1 MRSMT
6 GTRKQTAAIA
16 GAALIV
22 LAVSIRPS
30 GTQRERTPRLDDVLA
45 RAGEYAVEYGRALS
59 SVVAEE
65 HYTQRLVWRTDKAIR
80 QVRRLRSEIAF
91 VRLADSTEWLTFR
104 NVLSVDDVPVPGAG
118 GRLERLLRGASPS
131 MIAQARIIAG
141 ESARY
146 NIGPITREINT
157 PTTALHFVHPTHRP
171 NCRFDKAREDVIDGE
186 RVWVVRFRE
195 RNKGS
200 LIRRGDGVN
209 LPAVGLLWIG
219 PTDGHVVRSQLVV
232 EDFVRGSRDSKSAI
246 DVTWRRNASL
256 ALWVPAEMR
265 EQYEGPWRSMR
276 TPRQRERYD
285 IDGVATYANYRRFT
299 VDVRIK

>member
-1 MRSMT
+1 MT
-6 GTRKQTAAIA
+6 MHTAAIA
-16 GAALIV
+16 GCTLILLAA
-22 LAVSIRPS
+22 SIRPS
-30 GTQRERTPRLDDVLA
+30 GAQKERTPRLDDVLA
-45 RAGEYAVEYGRALS
+45 RAGEYAVEYGRALA

-65 HYTQRLVWRTDKAIR
+65 RYTQRLVWRTDKAIR
-80 QVRRLRSEIAF
+80 QERRLRSEMAF

-104 NVLSVDDVPVPGAG
+104 NVLSVDDVPVPGAD
-118 GRLERLLRGASPS
+118 GRLEWLLRGSSPS
-131 MIAQARIIAG
+131 MIAQARLVAG

-157 PTTALHFVHPTHRP
+157 PTTALHFVHPEHRP
-171 NCRFDKAREDVIDGE
+171 NSRFDKAREDVIDGE

-195 RNKGS
+195 RNRGS

-209 LPAVGLLWIG
+209 LPAVGLLWIV
-219 PTDGHVVRSQLVV
+219 PTDGRVVRSQLVV
-232 EDFVRGSRDSKSAI
+232 EDFVRGSGDSKSAI

-256 ALWVPAEMR
+256 DLWVPAEMR
-265 EQYEGPWRSMR
+265 EQYEGPWLATR
-276 TPRQRERYD
+276 TPKQRERYD